1 MRTRASKAKNAFA
14 IIINNNNNNINQQH
28 LRIQE
33 VFQ

>member
-14 IIINNNNNNINQQH
+14 IIINNNNINQQH